1 MQTLAEVFPSNK
13 LAIRL
18 SPFSTFQAMREAD
31 PYETFIPWAEKL
43 MTTWPDLAYV
53 HVIESRVAGST
64 DSDTADEKDTVQP
77 FREIVEKRSGGKTKF
92 MTAGG
97 WDPKAAAE
105 HSKQFPDDLIAFGR
119 YFIGKLVTGGSCV
132 CESILTNLVLQPT
145 PICLR
150 GSSSDTLADTGTEA
164 PFTRPVLKVTPSKSV
179 EKLTSQDTRSSFS
192 FPSLANRLMSR
203 RSRPKHKSFIFR

>member
-31 PYETFIPWAEKL
+31 PYETFIPWTEKL

-119 YFIGKLVTGGSCV
+119 YFIGKLVKKGGRIYNSRLKAFGFVANPDLPERIKLGHPCRHWDRSTFYSPGP
-132 CESILTNLVLQPT
+132 E
-145 PICLR
+145 
-150 GSSSDTLADTGTEA
+150 GYTE
-164 PFTRPVLKVTPSKSV
+164 
-179 EKLTSQDTRSSFS
+179 
-192 FPSLANRLMSR
+192 
-203 RSRPKHKSFIFR
+203 